1 MNRKTAILIGTLAAA
16 GVAVG
21 TVAAV
26 NDSGDP
32 TESVGVVDLARSPS
46 STTQPSASNTTEVS
60 TTTAGTTRSTT
71 PTTGANDASTTTNAP
86 QNRQVL
92 ALEQLS
98 GTFQEDVDR
107 DGDTDHDDFEIG
119 RVDLDFGPDD
129 WLRTAGPI
137 EDFDGDG
144 TAENVLDEL
153 RGLVGQE
160 VTLLVRFDD
169 DDEADVYVI
178 NDLTFRDSSSGS
190 APWETDTERAEARQ
204 QAIDAAMAAVPNAAR
219 VDDVDRN
226 GDGSWDVEIVDNA
239 EREHDVRVSAA
250 GAVLRVDPDDHIDHD
265 DND

>member
-1 MNRKTAILIGTLAAA
+1 MNRKTAIIIGSLAAA
-16 GVAVG
+16 GIAVG

-26 NDSGDP
+26 NDADDP
-32 TESVGVVDLARSPS
+32 TESVGMVDLARSPS
-46 STTQPSASNTTEVS
+46 STSEPAGSNTIQVS

-71 PTTGANDASTTTNAP
+71 PTTEAPGATGSTDAP

-92 ALEQLS
+92 ALEELS
-98 GTFQEDVDR
+98 GTFQEDIDR
-107 DGDTDHDDFEIG
+107 DGDRDRDDFEIG

-239 EREHDVRVSAA
+239 GREHDVRVSAA